1 MDGHSQKYD
10 RQLRLWQAHGQSILQ
25 KSHIC
30 LLNGSAVGAETLK
43 NLILPGVG
51 SFTVVD
57 QGLVT
62 GEQAG
67 RNFFLDTVSIGK
79 SRSESLV
86 YFLGELNDDVIGKA
100 VVRCPSEIISSSPEF
115 FNQFS
120 LVIATE
126 ICEKD
131 MRKLSEI
138 CWSRSIA
145 LIIIKSHGFFGYCR
159 LVKPEHTIIERHD
172 APGSDFR
179 FDCPFPALVS
189 HVNDINID
197 TMDSMGA
204 SHVPYVALILKAL
217 LNWKSK
223 NDGALPSNSLEKA
236 AFRHEITLLK
246 HPSAMDDENIVE
258 ALSMAYKAYSET
270 KIPSEVVA
278 ILGDPKTTN
287 LSATSSDFWL
297 LVAALKRFT
306 ELEGNGLLPVSGVVP
321 DMKAD
326 TDSFIKL
333 QRIYRTK
340 AHEDRVCIRRHLD
353 TLLNSVGR
361 DLSSINDDQVEIFS
375 KNASTLRLIRFRSI
389 ESEYANSLAGTYVDD
404 ENIAYYWLLRAVDR
418 FRDVYERY
426 PGSCIQDIDTDTQ
439 SLGVLVSQ
447 LHQENNVSGVTINL
461 DQTSEIVRAGGCE
474 LHNIASIIGGIASQE
489 AIKLLT
495 GQYTPVDNT
504 VIFNGIRSA
513 FSVFKL

>member
-62 GEQAG
+62 
-67 RNFFLDTVSIGK
+67 
-79 SRSESLV
+79 
-86 YFLGELNDDVIGKA
+86 

-120 LVIATE
+120 L
-126 ICEKD
+126 
-131 MRKLSEI
+131 
-138 CWSRSIA
+138 
-145 LIIIKSHGFFGYCR
+145 
-159 LVKPEHTIIERHD
+159 PEHTIIERHD

-326 TDSFIKL
+326 TTTRLSNFKESIVP
-333 QRIYRTK
+333 RHMRT
-340 AHEDRVCIRRHLD
+340 E
-353 TLLNSVGR
+353 
-361 DLSSINDDQVEIFS
+361 
-375 KNASTLRLIRFRSI
+375 LIRFRSI

-404 ENIAYYWLLRAVDR
+404 GKHRYYWLLRAVDR